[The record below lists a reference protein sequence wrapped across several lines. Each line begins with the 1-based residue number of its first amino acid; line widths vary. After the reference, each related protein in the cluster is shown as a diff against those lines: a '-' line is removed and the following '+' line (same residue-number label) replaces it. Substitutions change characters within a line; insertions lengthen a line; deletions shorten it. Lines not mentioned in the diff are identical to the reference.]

1 MTAVRALLRRKPA
14 THDLPFAVDR
24 PRLRGWVHA
33 ASVPGA
39 VIVAVLLIRTA
50 SPGLPR
56 MSAAAFGVALVA
68 LFATSGTYHLW
79 RWSGRVRYWLSR
91 ADVAMI
97 QLFIVASF
105 TPVAVHTLSGA
116 WKTWS
121 LAVAWGV
128 GIIGAVVA
136 ASPITGPK
144 WLSVLGYTSTAALAI
159 VPITRIISALSWQ
172 GMALIALSVVL
183 YLAGGVVYAQGRPNP
198 WPGWFG
204 FHEVFHVLVVL
215 GGAVHVV
222 AVWEHVL
229 PLR

>member
-1 MTAVRALLRRKPA
+1 MRDTQPLLSRQPA
-14 THDLPFAVDR
+14 SDVPVSLHR

-39 VIVAVLLIRTA
+39 IIVAVVLIRAA

-56 MSAAAFGVALVA
+56 LSAAVFGVALVA

-105 TPVAVHTLSGA
+105 TPVAAHTLTGA
-116 WKTWS
+116 WRTWS

-128 GIIGAVVA
+128 GIIGALVA
-136 ASPITGPK
+136 ASPLTGPR
-144 WLSVLGYTSTAALAI
+144 WLSVVGYTSTAALAI
-159 VPITRIISALSWQ
+159 VPIGRIIAAISWQ

-183 YLAGGVVYAQGRPNP
+183 YLAGGVVYAQRRPNP
-198 WPGWFG
+198 WPEWFG